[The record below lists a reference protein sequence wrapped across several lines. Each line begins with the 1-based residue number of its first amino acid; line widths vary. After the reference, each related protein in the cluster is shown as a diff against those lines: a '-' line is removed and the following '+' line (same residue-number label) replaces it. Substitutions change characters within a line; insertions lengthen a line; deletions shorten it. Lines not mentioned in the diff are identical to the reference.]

1 MKAKL
6 CDKCHKLLPQE
17 GNYQI
22 PVMWVGEDTGGLGR
36 VASWIC
42 RDLCESCARGVVEAI
57 NGTDEIK
64 FKPTGIKTSRID
76 RKAIIKLHKEGK
88 QTKEIC
94 IETGYSESTV
104 RRTVAAYKEK
114 AAPK

>member
-6 CDKCHKLLPQE
+6 CDKCHTLLPPE
-17 GNYQI
+17 GHYQI
-22 PVMWVGEDTGGLGR
+22 PVLWKSEENSGLGR
-36 VASWIC
+36 VSFWLAH
-42 RDLCESCARGVVEAI
+42 DLCESCAKGIVELI

-64 FKPTGIKTSRID
+64 FRPNGDGRSHRVD
-76 RKAIIKLHKEGK
+76 RKAIIEKHKQGK

-114 AAPK
+114 ATT

>member
-6 CDKCHKLLPQE
+6 CDKCHKLLSNE
-17 GNYQI
+17 GCYQI
-22 PVMWVGEDTGGLGR
+22 PIMWKPEGSSGLGR
-36 VASWIC
+36 VAYWIGH
-42 RDLCESCARGVVEAI
+42 DLCESCARGIAEFM

-64 FKPTGIKTSRID
+64 LKPTGIKASRVD

-88 QTKEIC
+88 QTKEIS

-104 RRTVAAYKEK
+104 RRTVAEYKEK

>member
-6 CDKCHKLLPQE
+6 CDKCHKLLPRE
-17 GNYQI
+17 GCYQI
-22 PVMWVGEDTGGLGR
+22 PIMWKPEGTSGLGR
-36 VASWIC
+36 VAYWIGH
-42 RDLCESCARGVVEAI
+42 DLCESCASGIAEFMS
-57 NGTDEIK
+57 GTDEIK
-64 FKPTGIKTSRID
+64 FKPTGIKSSRID
-76 RKAIIKLHKEGK
+76 RKSIIKLHKEGK

>member
-6 CDKCHKLLPQE
+6 CDKCGKLLPQE
-17 GNYQI
+17 GHYQI
-22 PVMWVGEDTGGLGR
+22 PIMYVGKDTGGLGR

-42 RDLCESCARGVVEAI
+42 RDLCESCARGVNYLI

-64 FKPTGIKTSRID
+64 FKPTGIKSSRID
-76 RKAIIKLHKEGK
+76 RKTIIKLHKEGK